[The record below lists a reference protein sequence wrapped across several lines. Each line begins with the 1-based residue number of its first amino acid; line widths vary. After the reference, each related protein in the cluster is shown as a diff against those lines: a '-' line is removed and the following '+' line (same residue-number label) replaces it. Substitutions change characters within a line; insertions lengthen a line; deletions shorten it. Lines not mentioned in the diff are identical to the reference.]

1 MLASIESQHNLSHL
15 LIPSVM
21 ALEKLHAKHVLP
33 GFADR
38 TLEEQEIEAATTDIT
53 KVFFISF

>member
-1 MLASIESQHNLSHL
+1 M
-15 LIPSVM
+15 SVTPCTNHRDQVG

-38 TLEEQEIEAATTDIT
+38 TAEEKEIEAATTDIT
-53 KVFFISF
+53 RACVRVPYSTFVS